1 MKDFCYC
8 LPTRFVFG
16 HGAEQRA
23 GAELAAMGATR
34 VLIHY
39 GGGSAVRSGLI
50 GRLENDL
57 RAHGMEV
64 FRLGGAMPNPRD
76 DKVYEGIELV
86 RREKI
91 DFLLAVG
98 GGSAIDSTKA
108 IAHGACYDGDFWDFF
123 CGKATVERT
132 MPFGVVLTTSAAGS
146 ESSNSSVIM
155 QESTKIKRGL
165 RTEFNRPRIA
175 FMNPELAMTVP
186 KYQIASGAT
195 DILAHIMERY
205 FTCETEVDLTDRL
218 CEAAMQAVIRAAR
231 IAVKDPTNYDAQAQL
246 MWGGTIAHNE
256 TLGVGRVGDF
266 GSHQI
271 EHELSALYDV
281 AHGAG
286 LAVVF
291 PAWLR
296 FQMTKPEH
304 VMRIA
309 QFANRVY
316 GISMNFENPAET
328 ALRGIEAHESFLKE
342 IGMPLTLKELGARS
356 EDIPALAAKT
366 KRNPGTD
373 VTGRAWPVNGAEI
386 EEILRIADR

>member
-1 MKDFCYC
+1 MKDFRYH

-16 HGAEQRA
+16 RRAEEAVGQELCALGAS
-23 GAELAAMGATR
+23 R

-50 GRLENDL
+50 GRLEADL
-57 RAHGMEV
+57 RGHGMQV
-64 FRLGGAMPNPRD
+64 QLLSGAMPNPRD

-91 DFLLAVG
+91 DFILAVG
-98 GGSAIDSTKA
+98 GGSAIDSSKA

-123 CGKATVERT
+123 CGKAKPERT
-132 MPFGVVLTTSAAGS
+132 LPFGVVLTTSAAGS
-146 ESSNSSVIM
+146 ESSNSCVIM
-155 QESTKIKRGL
+155 QMSSRIKRGL
-165 RTEFNRPRIA
+165 TTELNRPLIA

-186 KYQIASGAT
+186 PYQIASGAT

-205 FTCETEVDLTDRL
+205 FTSEAEVDLTDRL

-231 IAVKDPTNYDAQAQL
+231 IAVRDPENYDAQAQL
-246 MWGGTIAHNE
+246 MWAGTIAHNE

-266 GSHQI
+266 GSHQL

-291 PAWLR
+291 PAWMR
-296 FQMTKPEH
+296 FQMGRH

-316 GISMNFENPAET
+316 NVPMNFENPQET
-328 ALRGIEAHESFLKE
+328 ALRGIEAHESFLRE
-342 IGMPLTLKELGARS
+342 IGMPVTLKELGARS
-356 EDIPALAAKT
+356 EDIEALAAKA

-373 VTGRAWPVNGAEI
+373 TIGRAWPITGEEAREI
-386 EEILRIADR
+386 FRIADR